1 MTTAESVQG
10 SVDSPLE
17 NVNVL
22 DRKPLPTPSELKAE
36 LPASPATSEFVATAR
51 RTVQNILDKRDKR
64 LLVVVGPCSIHDL
77 DSAREYAAKLKPLA
91 DALSDQLYLVM
102 RVYFEKPRTTV
113 GWKGLIN
120 DPNLNDS
127 FELDEGL
134 RRARGLLLELA
145 EMGLPSATEALD
157 TTVPQYIGDLITWTA
172 IGARTTESQSHRE
185 LASGLSTPVG
195 FKNGTEGQIDVAIN
209 AMQSARESHHFMGI
223 SNTGVMSVFQTRG
236 NAYGH
241 VVLRGGKTPNFDPD
255 SIRECEEQLT
265 RAGLS
270 PAIVVDCSH
279 GNSSKD
285 HAKQPAVAKSCIEQ
299 ILAGTTSILGLMIES
314 HLVAGRQ
321 SPVKGEPL
329 TYGQSIT
336 DACLGWNDTEELLT
350 ACCNQLR
357 QRASG

>member
-22 DRKPLPTPSELKAE
+22 DRKPLPTPAELKAE
-36 LPASPATSEFVATAR
+36 LPASPAISAFVAQAR
-51 RTVQNILDKRDKR
+51 QTVQNILDKQDKR

-77 DSAREYAAKLKPLA
+77 DSAREYAHRLKPLA
-91 DALSDQLYLVM
+91 DALSDELYLVM

-145 EMGLPSATEALD
+145 ELGLPAATEALD

-209 AMQSARESHHFMGI
+209 AMQSAREPHHFMGI

-241 VVLRGGKTPNFDPD
+241 VVLRGGRTPNFDPD
-255 SIRECEEQLT
+255 SIRDCESQLAK
-265 RAGLS
+265 AGLA

-279 GNSSKD
+279 GNSDKD
-285 HAKQPAVAKSCIEQ
+285 HAKQPAVAQSCIAQ
-299 ILAGTTSILGLMIES
+299 ILSGTESILGLMIES

-321 SPVKGEPL
+321 SPVPGEAL

-336 DACLGWNDTEELLT
+336 DACLGWSDTEALLVE
-350 ACCNQLR
+350 CRDQLC
-357 QRASG
+357 QRSRN

>member
-1 MTTAESVQG
+1 
-10 SVDSPLE
+10 
-17 NVNVL
+17 
-22 DRKPLPTPSELKAE
+22 
-36 LPASPATSEFVATAR
+36 
-51 RTVQNILDKRDKR
+51 
-64 LLVVVGPCSIHDL
+64 
-77 DSAREYAAKLKPLA
+77 
-91 DALSDQLYLVM
+91 M

-127 FELDEGL
+127 FELDVGL

-145 EMGLPSATEALD
+145 EMGLPAATEALD

-209 AMQSARESHHFMGI
+209 AMQSAREPHHFMGI

-241 VVLRGGKTPNFDPD
+241 VVLRGGRTPNFDPD
-255 SIRECEEQLT
+255 SIADCETQLT
-265 RAGLS
+265 KAGLA

-285 HAKQPAVAKSCIEQ
+285 HAKQPGVAQSCIDQ
-299 ILAGTTSILGLMIES
+299 ILAGNQSILGLMIES
-314 HLVAGRQ
+314 HLVEGRQ
-321 SPVKGEPL
+321 SQSQVDEL

-336 DACLGWNDTEELLT
+336 DACLGWSDTETLLT
-350 ACCNQLR
+350 QCCERLR
-357 QRASG
+357 QRSTG